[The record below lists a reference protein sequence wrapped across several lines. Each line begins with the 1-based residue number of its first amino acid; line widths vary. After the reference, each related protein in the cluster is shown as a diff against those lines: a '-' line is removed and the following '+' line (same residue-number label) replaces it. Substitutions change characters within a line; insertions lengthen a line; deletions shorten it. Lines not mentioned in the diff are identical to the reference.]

1 MMQEADDDH
10 IITQLAQAWFN
21 LAVVRC
27 SRITPILTQLKS
39 WCTCTTILAGWR
51 KVAGCILHLPRDERQ
66 VRVDASASQRSS
78 SVPDGTRPLRRRGW
92 SSAGVTRQGST
103 VERSV
108 VFMIQPFQH
117 AIYGNARLNFSCFR
131 TVTTQKLSL
140 TWSFF
145 RSTLES
151 QSRFDIHVQEHFFVW
166 FEIMISWCQV
176 TNRYL
181 SQLKDSHR
189 NHPFIAEYS
198 AKVMQLL
205 YCFCRIHSNP
215 LRIRN
220 INFLF

>member
-39 WCTCTTILAGWR
+39 WCTCTTIFAGWW
-51 KVAGCILHLPRDERQ
+51 KVAGRLLHLPRDERQ

-103 VERSV
+103 VERCV

-131 TVTTQKLSL
+131 TVITQKLSL

-145 RSTLES
+145 RSTLEN
-151 QSRFDIHVQEHFFVW
+151 QSRFDIHVQEHFFRLIW
-166 FEIMISWCQV
+166 
-176 TNRYL
+176 N
-181 SQLKDSHR
+181 
-189 NHPFIAEYS
+189 
-198 AKVMQLL
+198 LL
-205 YCFCRIHSNP
+205 YDFVVSGNQPILVAVERLASKSSLHRWIFSQGDSVVILLLSYSQQPVANW
-215 LRIRN
+215 
-220 INFLF
+220 